1 MAAFSR
7 ACGATAEEEREALK
21 LWQAARAED
30 RGILATLRAPS
41 VTNIRTAQD
50 LTTALAATY
59 ERAGAPALRLVQERA
74 TTDQAD
80 GALLLPLTTL
90 WRITRREGSGPA
102 TWEQCEAYL
111 RGCGVHSV
119 RMRLWR
125 EAFTRAR
132 TPVAADP
139 GDLGELTRANLGRL
153 SGGGPGAAKISKR
166 FRALL
171 NRMTSQEVETALTVG
186 TAYLATEGARSYTA
200 TPTTFDHIFRVGREL
215 FLPGAPGEPGT
226 GQGDAVAPFRRAK
239 AATPAPDGLSRA
251 DRPSTLPVVVT
262 HVLGAEA
269 RRNGTAPTPSASAT
283 APSAS
288 SSSSA
293 TPPPSHPHP
302 AARPPGRAFPAP
314 AAPPARLA
322 APGSPHPRLH
332 DLRQRP
338 HTAPSPHH
346 SAGQQRRTRPRRRLR
361 TAAAVRT
368 RPARPRQ
375 RAGRCRPKASHR
387 ATVRCWRGGCDRQ
400 AVHAVLVAVEVFG
413 PAGDEE
419 ILHGTPASA
428 EPRVKPSSRLKGRA
442 VLAAFHNGQGIEAG
456 RVRRE
461 GAAQTPAA
469 LRAGC
474 RCRRRV
480 ELAPRV
486 SQWVGPRRSVG
497 TAVLGRASSL
507 PPLLA

>member
-1 MAAFSR
+1 MASPHLTGRDGGARRAGCRHIALVRLLAAFKESCGLTFTELAARTAAGPGVAAAVSASTLKRAVSLDAVPREHVVAAFSR

-21 LWQAARAED
+21 LWRAARAED

-50 LTTALAATY
+50 LITALAATY

-153 SGGGPGAAKISKR
+153 PGGGPGAAKISKR

-200 TPTTFDHIFRVGREL
+200 TPTTFDHIFREL
-215 FLPGAPGEPGT
+215 FLPGEPGT

-251 DRPSTLPVVVT
+251 DRPSSLPVVVT

-269 RRNGTAPTPSASAT
+269 RRNGTAPDAVRVRDGSLSVIELKRYSA
-283 APSAS
+283 PE
-288 SSSSA
+288 
-293 TPPPSHPHP
+293 PP
-302 AARPPGRAFPAP
+302 
-314 AAPPARLA
+314 
-322 APGSPHPRLH
+322 APGS
-332 DLRQRP
+332 
-338 HTAPSPHH
+338 T
-346 SAGQQRRTRPRRRLR
+346 
-361 TAAAVRT
+361 
-368 RPARPRQ
+368 PARPRVP
-375 RAGRCRPKASHR
+375 GPS
-387 ATVRCWRGGCDRQ
+387 GSPGQ
-400 AVHAVLVAVEVFG
+400 ARRTRH
-413 PAGDEE
+413 PA
-419 ILHGTPASA
+419 PA
-428 EPRVKPSSRLKGRA
+428 
-442 VLAAFHNGQGIEAG
+442 
-456 RVRRE
+456 
-461 GAAQTPAA
+461 PA
-469 LRAGC
+469 
-474 RCRRRV
+474 
-480 ELAPRV
+480 
-486 SQWVGPRRSVG
+486 
-497 TAVLGRASSL
+497 
-507 PPLLA
+507 